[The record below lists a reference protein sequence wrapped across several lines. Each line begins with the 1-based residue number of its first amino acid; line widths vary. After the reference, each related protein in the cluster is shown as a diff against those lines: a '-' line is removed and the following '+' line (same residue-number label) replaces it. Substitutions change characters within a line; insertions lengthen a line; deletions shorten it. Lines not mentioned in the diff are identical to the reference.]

1 MAPARLL
8 AQVLVQRIGVTAQ
21 QVGGGGDAQ
30 PPEVG
35 GDGRADVGDVFQGG
49 DILSSP
55 GLASGSSSGWPLH
68 FRPSPAPACR
78 GRGDLRLI
86 LRAGAVASL
95 HVGCNN

>member
-1 MAPARLL
+1 MALARPL
-8 AQVLVQRIGVTAQ
+8 AQVLVQRVGVTAQ
-21 QVGGGGDAQ
+21 QVGGGGYAQ
-30 PPEVG
+30 PTKIS
-35 GDGRADVGDVFQGG
+35 GDGWTDVGDVFQGG

-86 LRAGAVASL
+86 LAAAVVVEGSDA
-95 HVGCNN
+95 